1 MLAALQA
8 PLAVDAAI
16 AGPGA
21 WSANQTWAAD
31 ANHGGN
37 LTGYVYW
44 PATQPNHPTG
54 KRALVLVLHGCAQTA
69 AGDVINNGDNGYNWK
84 RTADHYGAIVVA
96 PNATGNVSNAH
107 CWNYYGATHTR
118 SSGHNGVLLDLVN
131 RIKNDPAYA
140 IDPDQ
145 VYVTGLSSGG
155 GQAMVLGCLAPD
167 VFAGIGNNAG
177 PALGTTASQGGAV
190 PYGFTATTAANHCR
204 TLAGSQADK
213 FATQIANAVW
223 GQYDYTVSQNYGRLN
238 MQAMRQVYGGSYAS
252 YSGPLDGGSIVYY
265 EDSNQKMRTSE
276 IVVAGMGHAWPGG
289 PGAQNANYV
298 KDTILDY
305 PNFIMTFWN
314 SSNLR
319 ASRINVNSLPSTT
332 TTTTIG
338 GTNTLYTTTTT
349 LPPTCF
355 TASNAGH
362 VAAGRAYNSYGYAK
376 ANGSNQNMGLN
387 NTYTIRTLKQTGSN
401 YYVIGTCN

>member
-1 MLAALQA
+1 M
-8 PLAVDAAI
+8 
-16 AGPGA
+16 
-21 WSANQTWAAD
+21 
-31 ANHGGN
+31 
-37 LTGYVYW
+37 
-44 PATQPNHPTG
+44 
-54 KRALVLVLHGCAQTA
+54 LHGCAQTA

-84 RTADHYGAIVVA
+84 RIADQYGAVVVA

-107 CWNYYGATHTR
+107 CWNYYGAAHTR

-131 RIKNDPAYA
+131 RIRNDPAYA

-177 PALGTTASQGGAV
+177 PALGTTASQAGAV
-190 PYGFTATTAANHCR
+190 PYGFTATTAAGHCR
-204 TLAGSQADK
+204 NLAGSQADK

-223 GQYDYTVSQNYGRLN
+223 GQYDYTVSQSYGRLN

-265 EDSNQKMRTSE
+265 EDGNQKMRTSE
-276 IVVAGMGHAWPGG
+276 IVVSGLGHAWPGG

-298 KDTILDY
+298 KNTVLDY

-319 ASRINVNSLPSTT
+319 ASRINVNPLPSTT

-362 VAAGRAYNSYGYAK
+362 VAAARAYNSYGYAK
-376 ANGSNQNMGLN
+376 ANGSNQNLGLN
-387 NTYTIRTLKQTGSN
+387 NTYTTRTLKQTGTN